1 MNKNSENRRKSSR
14 NSKSVKNN
22 TKINSKKTN
31 KKDIS
36 GQKARNKKKKRK
48 TLRIVLLVILLI
60 ILIAGGVFAYR
71 VYKNGWGLSGMLA
84 TVVGHDENT
93 KKDLQEFK
101 VLVLGISTDQEGVE
115 LTDTIMVASYNPNT
129 QKASLLS
136 IPRDTYVGTNPSK
149 ATSYQKI
156 NALYGR
162 KHRPD
167 ETLEAVND
175 ITGLGIQYYVVV
187 RTEALIELVDAI
199 GGVTFYVPIDMDY
212 DDTSQDLHIHLKE
225 GEQLLDGDKAEQL
238 VRFRHNNDGTSYPV
252 EYGDNDLGRM
262 RTQREFIMAT
272 IKQTAKPENIF
283 KIGQILEVAEKNI
296 ETNIDFNVAKDY
308 IPYVVEFDT
317 ANMITNTLPGE
328 STNKNSSGTW
338 IFVHDEDETEELIQE
353 MFYDRDLEQTTEE
366 GEETVSKSDITLE
379 VLNGSGDSS
388 NLDKVVEELEGAGYT
403 VDRKGTTNSTA
414 KTTIINKKD
423 VADTILTNIKQTIG
437 AGTISDSASSSSKV
451 DVTIV
456 IGKDY

>member
-1 MNKNSENRRKSSR
+1 MNKNSENRRKSSK

-84 TVVGHDENT
+84 TVVGHNENT
-93 KKDLQEFK
+93 KKELQELK

-136 IPRDTYVGTNPSK
+136 IPRDTYVGTNPAK
-149 ATSYQKI
+149 ATAYQKI
-156 NALYGR
+156 NSLYGR

-175 ITGLGIQYYVVV
+175 ITNLGIQYYVVV

-199 GGVTFYVPIDMDY
+199 GGVTFYVPMDMNY
-212 DDTSQDLHIHLKE
+212 DDTNQDLHIHLKE
-225 GEQLLDGDKAEQL
+225 GEQLLDGEKAEQL
-238 VRFRHNNDGTSYPV
+238 VRFRHNNNGTSYPV

-338 IFVHDEDETEELIQE
+338 IFVHDEEGTEELIQE
-353 MFYDRDLEQTTEE
+353 MFYDRDLEQTTEDE
-366 GEETVSKSDITLE
+366 EETVSKADITLE

-388 NLDKVVEELEGAGYT
+388 NLDKVVEELEGAGYE